1 MISVW
6 HLVWIIPVFAMFG
19 FLTAVLIMVNKE
31 D

>member
-6 HLVWIIPVFAMFG
+6 HLVWIIPVCAMFG
-19 FLTAVLIMVNKE
+19 FLIAVLIMVNKE

>member
-6 HLVWIIPVFAMFG
+6 HLVWIIPVCTMFG
-19 FLTAVLIMVNKE
+19 FIASALIAASKE

>member
-6 HLVWIIPVFAMFG
+6 HLLWIIPACAVFG
-19 FLTAVLIMVNKE
+19 FLAAVLIAASKE

>member
-6 HLVWIIPVFAMFG
+6 HLLWIIPVCTMFG
-19 FLTAVLIMVNKE
+19 FLAAVLTIASKE

>member
-6 HLVWIIPVFAMFG
+6 HLVWIMPVCAMFG
-19 FLTAVLIMVNKE
+19 FMAAVLIAVSKE

>member
-6 HLVWIIPVFAMFG
+6 HLVWIIPACTMFG
-19 FLTAVLIMVNKE
+19 FMAAVLIAVSKE

>member
-6 HLVWIIPVFAMFG
+6 YLVWIIPVCTMFG
-19 FLTAVLIMVNKE
+19 FMAAVLIAVSKE

>member
-6 HLVWIIPVFAMFG
+6 HLVWIIPVIAMFG
-19 FLTAVLIMVNKE
+19 FLIAVLIMVNKE

>member
-6 HLVWIIPVFAMFG
+6 HLLWIIPVCTMLG
-19 FLTAVLIMVNKE
+19 FLAAVLIAASKE

>member
-6 HLVWIIPVFAMFG
+6 HLVWIIPVCTMFG
-19 FLTAVLIMVNKE
+19 FLIAVLIAVSKE

>member
-6 HLVWIIPVFAMFG
+6 HFVWIIPVCTMFG
-19 FLTAVLIMVNKE
+19 FMAAVLIAVSKE

>member
-6 HLVWIIPVFAMFG
+6 HLVWIIPVCTMFG
-19 FLTAVLIMVNKE
+19 FMAAVLIAMSKE

>member
-6 HLVWIIPVFAMFG
+6 HLVWIIPVCTMFG
-19 FLTAVLIMVNKE
+19 FMAAVLIAASKE